1 MTLTRSAMIAFSAA
15 LLSTAALAEGD
26 DMRPWIGHVP
36 SEPVEGMAF
45 IDHPAVLAVLDQA
58 VPDEGLRQQLRVL
71 SRARESNASAVF
83 EEGDKLYFHAGL
95 AGFAAW
101 GISVSVDGQDGAVCI
116 ARAVDGKPWPD
127 GTWFVDGRAVSLSP
141 GGCPTDAAGL
151 RAAFAN

>member
-1 MTLTRSAMIAFSAA
+1 MILIRIATSAFSAA
-15 LLSTAALAEGD
+15 LLSTAALAEGG
-26 DMRPWIGHVP
+26 DMRPWIGHSP
-36 SEPVEGMAF
+36 SEPVEGVAF

-58 VPDEGLRQQLRVL
+58 VSDEDLRQQLRDL
-71 SRARESNASAVF
+71 SRDRQSNASPVL
-83 EEGDKLYFHAGL
+83 EEADKLYFHAEL

-127 GTWFVDGRAVSLSP
+127 GTWFMDGEAVALSP
-141 GGCPTDAAGL
+141 GGCPTDAVGL